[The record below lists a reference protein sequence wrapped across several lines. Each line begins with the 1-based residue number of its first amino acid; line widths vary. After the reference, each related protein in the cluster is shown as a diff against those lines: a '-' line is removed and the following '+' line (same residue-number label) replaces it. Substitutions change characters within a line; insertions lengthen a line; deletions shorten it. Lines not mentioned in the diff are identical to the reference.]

1 MKKRVGIVLCLLGA
15 AAIILSLLIP
25 IVTMSRMEGAIGII
39 GGADWPTFLFL
50 LETKFLWLAVCGIL
64 GCAAGIV
71 LILRNRVK
79 KDR

>member
-1 MKKRVGIVLCLLGA
+1 MKKRVGIVLCLLGTA
-15 AAIILSLLIP
+15 ANLLSLLVP
-25 IVTMSRMEGAIGII
+25 IVMMSRMEGAIGII

-71 LILRNRVK
+71 LILLNSVK

>member
-1 MKKRVGIVLCLLGA
+1 MKKRIGIVLCLLGTA
-15 AAIILSLLIP
+15 ANLLSLLIP
-25 IVTMSRMEGAIGII
+25 IVTMSRMDGAIGII

-71 LILRNRVK
+71 LILLNRVK

>member
-25 IVTMSRMEGAIGII
+25 IVTMSRMDGAIGII

-64 GCAAGIV
+64 GCVAGIV
-71 LILRNRVK
+71 LILLNRVK

>member
-1 MKKRVGIVLCLLGA
+1 MKKRAGIVLCLLGA

-25 IVTMSRMEGAIGII
+25 TVTMSRMDGAIGII

-50 LETKFLWLAVCGIL
+50 FETRFLWLAACG
-64 GCAAGIV
+64 GVACTVGIV
-71 LILRNRVK
+71 LILLNRVK

>member
-1 MKKRVGIVLCLLGA
+1 MKKRAGIVLCLLGA
-15 AAIILSLLIP
+15 AAILLSLLIP
-25 IVTMSRMEGAIGII
+25 VVTMSRMDGAIGII

-71 LILRNRVK
+71 LILLNRVK

>member
-15 AAIILSLLIP
+15 AAILLSLLIP
-25 IVTMSRMEGAIGII
+25 VVTMSRMDGAIGII

-50 LETKFLWLAVCGIL
+50 LETRFLWLAVCGIV

-71 LILRNRVK
+71 LILLNKVK

>member
-25 IVTMSRMEGAIGII
+25 IVTMSRMDGAIGII

-64 GCAAGIV
+64 GCAAGII
-71 LILRNRVK
+71 LILINKVK

>member
-1 MKKRVGIVLCLLGA
+1 MDIDCLIRTERGSNKGIKRSVGGKLFVPAQIVN
-15 AAIILSLLIP
+15 
-25 IVTMSRMEGAIGII
+25 GII

-71 LILRNRVK
+71 LILLNSVK

>member
-1 MKKRVGIVLCLLGA
+1 MKKRIGIVLCLLGTA
-15 AAIILSLLIP
+15 ANLLSLLVP
-25 IVTMSRMEGAIGII
+25 IVTMSRMDGAIGII

-64 GCAAGIV
+64 GCAVGIV
-71 LILRNRVK
+71 LILLNRVK

>member
-1 MKKRVGIVLCLLGA
+1 MKKRVGIVLCLLGTA
-15 AAIILSLLIP
+15 ANLLSLLIP
-25 IVTMSRMEGAIGII
+25 IVTMSRMDGAIGII

-71 LILRNRVK
+71 LILLNRVK

>member
-25 IVTMSRMEGAIGII
+25 IVTMSRMDGAIGII
-39 GGADWPTFLFL
+39 GGADWPTLLFL

-64 GCAAGIV
+64 GCAVGIV
-71 LILRNRVK
+71 LILLNRVK

>member
-1 MKKRVGIVLCLLGA
+1 MKKRVGIVLCLLGG
-15 AAIILSLLIP
+15 AAILLSLLIP
-25 IVTMSRMEGAIGII
+25 VVTMSQMDGAIGII

-50 LETKFLWLAVCGIL
+50 LESKFLWLAVCGIL

-71 LILRNRVK
+71 LILLNRVK

>member
-1 MKKRVGIVLCLLGA
+1 MKKRAGIVLCLLGVV
-15 AAIILSLLIP
+15 AIMLSLLIP
-25 IVTMSRMEGAIGII
+25 VVTMSRMDGAIEII

-50 LETKFLWLAVCGIL
+50 LESKFLWLAACGIL

-71 LILRNRVK
+71 LILLNSVK

>member
-15 AAIILSLLIP
+15 AAIILSLRIP
-25 IVTMSRMEGAIGII
+25 IVTMSRMDGAIGII
-39 GGADWPTFLFL
+39 GGAGWPTFLFL
-50 LETKFLWLAVCGIL
+50 LEAKFLWLAVCGIL

-71 LILRNRVK
+71 LILLNRVK

>member
-1 MKKRVGIVLCLLGA
+1 MKKRVGIVLCPLGA

-25 IVTMSRMEGAIGII
+25 IVTMSRMDGAIGII

-50 LETKFLWLAVCGIL
+50 FETRFLWLAACG
-64 GCAAGIV
+64 GVACTVGIV
-71 LILRNRVK
+71 LILLNRVK